1 MKTIPAALAEHLKG
15 DATST
20 CHCWKVTL
28 KDGVTIGFTDH
39 DEMIVFGG
47 TSYLAASGFSASD
60 SDSETGLGASAGEVA
75 GGFSSEAIAED
86 DLAAGRFDGARVE
99 LFLVNWQAPD
109 QHMLLNMRE
118 IGEVTRAGGAFRAE
132 LRSLAHRLGQPQ
144 GRVYGRRCDAALGDR
159 RCGVDLEPFTGHGNV
174 VAVDASGGLLV
185 SGLDAFA
192 DGFFSRGK
200 LRFLAGLLAAKS
212 FDLDGHER
220 RDGGVHL
227 SFWLPPEQL
236 PSPGDIFS
244 VTAGC
249 DKSFTT
255 CRAKFTN
262 HLNFRG
268 FPHLPGADFAYSYA
282 SGGESHDGGA
292 LFP

>member
-15 DATST
+15 DATTT

-47 TSYLAASGFSASD
+47 TSYLAASGFAASD

-99 LFLVNWQAPD
+99 LFLVNRQAPD

-159 RCGVDLEPFTGHGNV
+159 RCGVDLEPLSGHGSLA
-174 VAVDASGGLLV
+174 AVDASGGLLV

>member
-1 MKTIPAALAEHLKG
+1 MKTMPAALADHLKA
-15 DATST
+15 DATTT
-20 CHCWKVTL
+20 CHCWRVTL
-28 KDGVTIGFTDH
+28 KDGVVMGFTDH
-39 DEMIVFGG
+39 DATLSFGG

-86 DLAAGRFDGARVE
+86 DLATGRFDGAKVE

-109 QHMLLNMRE
+109 EHVLLSLRE

-132 LRSLAHRLGQPQ
+132 LRSIAHRLGQPQ
-144 GRVYGRRCDAALGDR
+144 GRSYGRRCDAALGDG
-159 RCGVDLEPFTGHGNV
+159 RCGVDLTRFTGHGS
-174 VAVDASGGLLV
+174 VAALDVSGKLKV
-185 SGLDAFA
+185 SGLNAFA
-192 DGFFSRGK
+192 EGFFSRGK
-200 LRFLAGLLAAKS
+200 LGFLTGSLAGKA

-220 RDGGVHL
+220 RDGGVLL
-227 SFWLPPEQL
+227 SFWLTPDRM
-236 PSPGDIFS
+236 PSPGDRFS
-244 VTAGC
+244 VIAGC
-249 DKSFTT
+249 DKGFAT
-255 CRAKFTN
+255 CKAKFGN

-282 SGGESHDGGA
+282 SGGQSHDGGV

>member
-1 MKTIPAALAEHLKG
+1 MKTIPAALAGHLRQ
-15 DATST
+15 DATTT

-28 KDGVTIGFTDH
+28 KDGAVIGFTDH
-39 DEMIVFGG
+39 DEAISLGG
-47 TSYLAASGFSASD
+47 LSYLAASGFAASD
-60 SDSETGLGASAGEVA
+60 NDGETGLGAGAGEVA
-75 GGFSSEAIAED
+75 GGFSNEAIAEG

-109 QHMLLNMRE
+109 QHVLLNRRE

-159 RCGVDLEPFTGHGNV
+159 RCGVDLARFTGHGSV
-174 VAVDASGGLLV
+174 AAVDASGGLLV

-192 DGFFSRGK
+192 DGF
-200 LRFLAGLLAAKS
+200 LL
-212 FDLDGHER
+212 
-220 RDGGVHL
+220 L
-227 SFWLPPEQL
+227 SLWLPPEQTPL
-236 PSPGDIFS
+236 PGDTLS

-249 DKSFTT
+249 DKSFST
-255 CRAKFTN
+255 CRAKFAN

-282 SGGESHDGGA
+282 AGGESHDGGA
-292 LFP
+292 LFS

>member
-1 MKTIPAALAEHLKG
+1 MKTIPAALAQHLKG
-15 DATST
+15 DATTT
-20 CHCWKVTL
+20 CPCWKVTL
-28 KDGVTIGFTDH
+28 KDGEVIGFTDH
-39 DEMIVFGG
+39 DETIVFGG
-47 TSYLAASGFSASD
+47 TSYLAASGFAASD

-144 GRVYGRRCDAALGDR
+144 GRIYGRRCDAALGDR

-174 VAVDASGGLLV
+174 VAVDASGGLL
-185 SGLDAFA
+185 
-192 DGFFSRGK
+192 
-200 LRFLAGLLAAKS
+200 AAKS

-236 PSPGDIFS
+236 PSPGGHF
-244 VTAGC
+244 
-249 DKSFTT
+249 
-255 CRAKFTN
+255 
-262 HLNFRG
+262 FRHRRLRQE
-268 FPHLPGADFAYSYA
+268 FHHLPGEIHQSSEFPGLPA
-282 SGGESHDGGA
+282 SAGGGFR
-292 LFP
+292 LFLCERR

>member
-15 DATST
+15 DATTT

>member
-15 DATST
+15 DATTT

-47 TSYLAASGFSASD
+47 TSYLAASGFAASD

-144 GRVYGRRCDAALGDR
+144 GRIYGRRCDAALGDR

>member
-1 MKTIPAALAEHLKG
+1 MKTIPAALAGHLG
-15 DATST
+15 QDATTT

-28 KDGVTIGFTDH
+28 KDGAVIGFTDH
-39 DEMIVFGG
+39 DEAISLGG
-47 TSYLAASGFSASD
+47 LSYLAASGFSASD
-60 SDSETGLGASAGEVA
+60 SDGETGLGAGAGEVA
-75 GGFSSEAIAED
+75 GGFSSEAIAEG

-109 QHMLLNMRE
+109 QHVLLNRRE

-159 RCGVDLEPFTGHGNV
+159 RCGVDLARFTGHGSV
-174 VAVDASGGLLV
+174 AAVDASGGLLV

-200 LRFLAGLLAAKS
+200 LRFLTGPLAGKG
-212 FDLDGHER
+212 FDLDGQER
-220 RDGGVHL
+220 RDGGVLL
-227 SFWLPPEQL
+227 SFWLLPEQTPL
-236 PSPGDIFS
+236 PGDRFS

-249 DKSFTT
+249 DKSFST
-255 CRAKFTN
+255 CRAKFAN

-282 SGGESHDGGA
+282 AGGESHDGGA
-292 LFP
+292 LFS

>member
-192 DGFFSRGK
+192 DGSFSRGK

>member
-15 DATST
+15 DATTT

-47 TSYLAASGFSASD
+47 TSYLAASGFAASD

-99 LFLVNWQAPD
+99 LFLVNRQAPD

-144 GRVYGRRCDAALGDR
+144 GRVYGRRCDAAFGDR
-159 RCGVDLEPFTGHGNV
+159 RCGVDLEPLSGHGSLA
-174 VAVDASGGLLV
+174 AVDASGGLLV

-236 PSPGDIFS
+236 PSPGDTFS

>member
-159 RCGVDLEPFTGHGNV
+159 RCGVDLGPLSGHGSLA
-174 VAVDASGGLLV
+174 AVDASGGLLV

>member
-15 DATST
+15 DATTT

-47 TSYLAASGFSASD
+47 TSYLAASGFAASD

-292 LFP
+292 LFS

>member
-15 DATST
+15 DATTT

-47 TSYLAASGFSASD
+47 TSYLAASGFAASD

>member
-1 MKTIPAALAEHLKG
+1 
-15 DATST
+15 
-20 CHCWKVTL
+20 
-28 KDGVTIGFTDH
+28 
-39 DEMIVFGG
+39 MIVFGG

-159 RCGVDLEPFTGHGNV
+159 RCGVDLEPLSGHGSLA
-174 VAVDASGGLLV
+174 AVDASGGLLV

-236 PSPGDIFS
+236 PSPGDTFS

-292 LFP
+292 LFS

>member
-15 DATST
+15 DATTT

-47 TSYLAASGFSASD
+47 TSYLAASGFAASD

-99 LFLVNWQAPD
+99 LFLVNRQAPD

-159 RCGVDLEPFTGHGNV
+159 RCGVDLEPLSGHGSLA
-174 VAVDASGGLLV
+174 AVDASGGLLV

-236 PSPGDIFS
+236 PSPGDTFS

>member
-1 MKTIPAALAEHLKG
+1 MKTLPASLADHLKA
-15 DATST
+15 DATTT
-20 CHCWKVTL
+20 CHCWRVTL
-28 KDGVTIGFTDH
+28 KDGVVMGFTDH
-39 DEMIVFGG
+39 DETLSFGG

-99 LFLVNWQAPD
+99 LILVNWQAPD
-109 QHMLLNMRE
+109 EHVLLSLRE

-132 LRSLAHRLGQPQ
+132 LRSIAHRLGQPQ
-144 GRVYGRRCDAALGDR
+144 GRSYGRRCDAALGDG
-159 RCGVDLEPFTGHGNV
+159 RCGVDLTRFTGHGS
-174 VAVDASGGLLV
+174 VAALDASGKLRV

-192 DGFFSRGK
+192 EGFFSRGK
-200 LRFLAGLLAAKS
+200 LRFLTASLAGKA

-220 RDGGVHL
+220 RDGGVLL
-227 SFWLPPEQL
+227 SFWLTPDRM
-236 PSPGDIFS
+236 PSPGDRFS

-249 DKSFTT
+249 DKSFAT
-255 CRAKFTN
+255 CKAKFGN

-282 SGGESHDGGA
+282 SGGQSHDGGV

>member
-227 SFWLPPEQL
+227 SFWLLPEQL

>member
-47 TSYLAASGFSASD
+47 TSYLAASGFSA

>member
-1 MKTIPAALAEHLKG
+1 MKTLPASLADHLKA
-15 DATST
+15 DATTT
-20 CHCWKVTL
+20 CHCWRVTL
-28 KDGVTIGFTDH
+28 KDGVVMGFTDH
-39 DEMIVFGG
+39 DETLSFGG

-109 QHMLLNMRE
+109 ENVLLSLRE

-132 LRSLAHRLGQPQ
+132 LRSIAHRLGQPQ
-144 GRVYGRRCDAALGDR
+144 GRSYGRRCDAALGDG
-159 RCGVDLEPFTGHGNV
+159 RCGVDLTRFTGHGNV
-174 VAVDASGGLLV
+174 AAVDVSGKLRV

-192 DGFFSRGK
+192 EGFFSRGK
-200 LRFLAGLLAAKS
+200 LRFLTGSLAGKT

-220 RDGGVHL
+220 RDGGAL
-227 SFWLPPEQL
+227 LFFWLTPEGM
-236 PSPGDIFS
+236 PSPGDRFS

-249 DKSFTT
+249 DKSFAT
-255 CRAKFTN
+255 CKAKFGN
-262 HLNFRG
+262 HLNFSG

-282 SGGESHDGGA
+282 SGGQSHDGGV